1 MPNMIDNI
9 VGIIGPYDRLAEL
22 CYGAERNKFLQT
34 VRPLSPS
41 GEKQATDTWGVKWEI
56 QDPLT
61 YLHSNVGG
69 YGHDWCLQLKFES
82 PWAPPIGAYQI
93 LEDEG
98 LIIEAH
104 FMDTSG
110 LDYGGS
116 YCHGEYKSYP
126 LDRLPED
133 IINLFNETYDYE
145 RLTRFPDQPT
155 KAA

>member
-61 YLHSNVGG
+61 YLHSNV
-69 YGHDWCLQLKFES
+69 ES

-98 LIIEAH
+98 CIIEAH

-145 RLTRFPDQPT
+145 RLTRFSDQPT